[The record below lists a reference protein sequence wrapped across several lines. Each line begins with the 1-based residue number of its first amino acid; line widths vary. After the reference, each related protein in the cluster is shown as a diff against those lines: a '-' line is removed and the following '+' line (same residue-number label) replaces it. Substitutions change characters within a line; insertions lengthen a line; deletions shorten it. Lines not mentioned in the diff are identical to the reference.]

1 MPAST
6 CWHQWYT
13 MHFWLTSNIDTLYQ
27 IQRSTI
33 LIILIRYGD
42 GLVIGFVYL
51 RCWDVTN
58 TCAHTLY
65 IDCVLTTPLCLATT
79 VVLLT
84 SNAASQI
91 FQRATIGSERIHN
104 SHVKHKEQ
112 LLCCISSRHYFWL
125 ILLQT
130 VVDFFTRHFV
140 YNLFS
145 FLNISS
151 TSGFLKFLLIF
162 VSNAQRE
169 EPLKL
174 LIAWQHLV

>member
-1 MPAST
+1 MAPHTSYVT
-6 CWHQWYT
+6 CVCRSAALMSSPSRYVHVTPRAQCVAT
-13 MHFWLTSNIDTLYQ
+13 APPVVGVDTPRSRRQDACLDVLTPVIHDALLTHINIDTLYQ
-27 IQRSTI
+27 IQRSSI
-33 LIILIRYGD
+33 LIILLRYGD

-104 SHVKHKEQ
+104 SHVKNKEQ
-112 LLCCISSRHYFWL
+112 LLCCISSRHYF
-125 ILLQT
+125 
-130 VVDFFTRHFV
+130 
-140 YNLFS
+140 
-145 FLNISS
+145 
-151 TSGFLKFLLIF
+151 
-162 VSNAQRE
+162 
-169 EPLKL
+169 
-174 LIAWQHLV
+174 